1 MVDAHIW
8 RPALPYLMD
17 AELYA
22 AAYGATVEALKA
34 PITQQ
39 QKNDFRV
46 GDHMYRYSSAKYSNG
61 DEAGVRKIW
70 SELSKDV
77 GNRWTGSDLKSG
89 GVTGLYLALG
99 QEGDK
104 DTIFS
109 ELYHYQAQETDS
121 GMTGIEYLVFHV
133 LKPQIRVAADAK
145 ALHYMFN
152 FSICAPVTGIDLR
165 LYAESSADSF
175 VSKVY
180 KLMNE
185 KFPKFRGQSLESLYM
200 ANQDA
205 SFCRGIG
212 NACLSSGQFHSIT
225 VTSAR
230 NRENANVIIRGD
242 GGKDSPPLPMLKAA
256 GRSSFYLDE
265 QGARAA
271 VETLAD
277 QAYNDKIWQVH
288 EKQVNG
294 IVVTEVFR
302 L

>member
-1 MVDAHIW
+1 M
-8 RPALPYLMD
+8 PYLD
-17 AELYA
+17 QPELYS
-22 AAYGATVEALKA
+22 AAYDATVEALKA
-34 PITQQ
+34 PLTQK
-39 QKNDFRV
+39 QKKDYRV

-61 DEAGVRKIW
+61 EEAGVRKIW
-70 SELSKDV
+70 TELSKDV

-109 ELYHYQAQETDS
+109 ELYHYQAQESDS
-121 GMTGIEYLVFHV
+121 AMNGIEYLVFNV
-133 LKPQIRVAADAK
+133 LKPQIRVTADAK

-152 FSICAPVTGIDLR
+152 FSICAPVTGIDLQ
-165 LYAESSADSF
+165 LYPESSADSF

-180 KLMNE
+180 KIMTD
-185 KFPKFRGQSLESLYM
+185 KVPKFRGQSLESLYM

-212 NACLSSGQFHSIT
+212 NACLSNSQIDSIT

-230 NRENANVIIRGD
+230 NRENANVIIRGT
-242 GGKDSPPLPMLKAA
+242 GGPDSSPLPMLKAA

-271 VETLAD
+271 VETLSD

-288 EKQVNG
+288 EKQANG
-294 IVVTEVFR
+294 IVVTDVFR